1 MSQRR
6 TPLRVLIWSGAPAVP
21 GGIVKFTNL
30 LRARLSDDIDAGHF
44 VMGRRANETN
54 AFPTLVRMFR
64 DPIAFFVRI
73 VANRYDVVHINPSL
87 LAKSILRESVFCLLL
102 KLTRFRGTF
111 IFFRG
116 WSTEYEK
123 RIFTKPISR
132 WMFCFAFGGAAR
144 YAVLSEKFR
153 QSLIG
158 IGFDAKRIVVLTT
171 MFDGE
176 LLNKVDPSSATPE
189 RRIVLFLARFDR
201 EKGLYELLEGF
212 SLVADRFPDVDLV
225 LAGDGDEAEGVRS
238 WIAENGMAGRIKLP
252 GYVNGPEKAR
262 LLLDAS
268 IFILPSYFP
277 EGLPNAM
284 LEAMAAGTVLIV
296 SNVGGIGE
304 VARSPENGIV
314 LEEIS
319 PHTVAAALE
328 RVLVDPDYVA
338 EVSERNRTLA
348 WQRYESRIVIDKV
361 EDIYREIAAEQG
373 RSLV

>member
-54 AFPTLVRMFR
+54 AFRTLVRMFR

-87 LAKSILRESVFCLLL
+87 LAKSIPRESVFCLLL

-201 EKGLYELLEGF
+201 EKIVRASRG
-212 SLVADRFPDVDLV
+212 V
-225 LAGDGDEAEGVRS
+225 LAGRRS
-238 WIAENGMAGRIKLP
+238 F
-252 GYVNGPEKAR
+252 
-262 LLLDAS
+262 S
-268 IFILPSYFP
+268 
-277 EGLPNAM
+277 
-284 LEAMAAGTVLIV
+284 
-296 SNVGGIGE
+296 
-304 VARSPENGIV
+304 
-314 LEEIS
+314 
-319 PHTVAAALE
+319 
-328 RVLVDPDYVA
+328 
-338 EVSERNRTLA
+338 
-348 WQRYESRIVIDKV
+348 
-361 EDIYREIAAEQG
+361 
-373 RSLV
+373 